1 MEYISENIETIRQ
14 EKRNIILFYQISYS
28 YKIVS
33 RIVVHKHTIV
43 KFIL

>member
-33 RIVVHKHTIV
+33 RSLFLKHIKV